1 MMSTLLS
8 SMRGHGFFSLFFLV
22 LLLSGTVI
30 KTTDAVE
37 EFETEKDMLDFI
49 EENDEDSLAVIS
61 LFRPNN
67 EHETPPARAISASK
81 TRRAANHN
89 AVRGTRGARH
99 PQIARTSV
107 KHHHR
112 LLRRG
117 PDAHVSSKMSPF

>member
-1 MMSTLLS
+1 MMMSTLLS

-61 LFRPNN
+61 LFRNC
-67 EHETPPARAISASK
+67 IF
-81 TRRAANHN
+81 RR
-89 AVRGTRGARH
+89 
-99 PQIARTSV
+99 
-107 KHHHR
+107 
-112 LLRRG
+112 
-117 PDAHVSSKMSPF
+117 